1 MRDKLNSE
9 LKVAMKGGQKRRV
22 ETIRL
27 INAALKDRDIEA
39 RTSGQSVGDSEIF
52 ALMQKMV
59 KSRQESEEIYAK
71 AGRDDLAIRESE
83 EIAIISEFLPQ
94 QMDEAETAQAVE
106 AAITGVG
113 ANTIKDMGKVVSAL
127 KASYAGRMNFAVASA
142 MVKSRLSG

>member
-71 AGRDDLAIRESE
+71 AGRNDLAIRESE

-94 QMDEAETAQAVE
+94 QMDEGETAQAVE

>member
-1 MRDKLNSE
+1 MREKLNSE

-59 KSRQESEEIYAK
+59 KSRQESEGIYAK
-71 AGRDDLAIRESE
+71 AGRNDLAIRESE

-94 QMDEAETAQAVE
+94 QMDEGETAQAVE

>member
-94 QMDEAETAQAVE
+94 QMDEGETAQAVE

>member
-39 RTSGQSVGDSEIF
+39 RTSGQSVGDSKIF

-71 AGRDDLAIRESE
+71 AGRNDLAIRESE

-94 QMDEAETAQAVE
+94 QMDEGETAQAVE

>member
-59 KSRQESEEIYAK
+59 KSRQESQEIYAK
-71 AGRDDLAIRESE
+71 AGRDDLATRESE

-94 QMDEAETAQAVE
+94 QMDEGETAQAVE

>member
-27 INAALKDRDIEA
+27 IYAALKDRDIEA

-52 ALMQKMV
+52 ALRQKMV

-71 AGRDDLAIRESE
+71 AGRDDLAIRERE

>member
-142 MVKSRLSG
+142 MVKSRLSA

>member
-71 AGRDDLAIRESE
+71 AGRDDLATRESE

-94 QMDEAETAQAVE
+94 QMDAGETAQAVE

>member
-9 LKVAMKGGQKRRV
+9 LKMAMKGGQKRRV

-39 RTSGQSVGDSEIF
+39 RTSGQSVGDSELF

-94 QMDEAETAQAVE
+94 QMDEAGTAQAVE